1 MIRREHTLAEFP
13 VPETASMEARLIISA
28 LYGNNYIGE
37 LLRIVKPE
45 FFSVPENRKVWETIV
60 DMYNKREQIDVST
73 VFPKVDMKN
82 FSENILTAEAV
93 YGQGILQLGV
103 ALMETHIK
111 KQAYLTSVNIL
122 QGIEQGEAVERITGR
137 FKGFSDDISG
147 QLGDNTTKNASDL
160 ANELA
165 DDIQSG
171 RTTRIE
177 TPFPT
182 LNFMLYGG
190 LGGGNLIILAA
201 RPSVGKTTLAL
212 QMAQKAAKDGKKPT
226 IYSLE
231 MTSKELVQRL
241 IVGTGFVSTYEI
253 VSRTV
258 NWEKY
263 EEAVAMAV
271 HQNLRINDKAKSL
284 DELCTKIML
293 DAQTGQ
299 CDVAFIDYLGL
310 INHDDRRKTLA
321 QIIGDI
327 TKRLKNVAGECNI
340 PVVLLAQLNR
350 ESAKENRSPQLT
362 DLRDSGSIEQD
373 ADVVLML
380 ERPRDE
386 MGVVEDNKID
396 MWVRK
401 NRGGKCN
408 FDEAIHLV
416 GNESYSSFYELAEG
430 ERYQEGG
437 SNFEQEEQ
445 F

>member
-1 MIRREHTLAEFP
+1 
-13 VPETASMEARLIISA
+13 
-28 LYGNNYIGE
+28 
-37 LLRIVKPE
+37 
-45 FFSVPENRKVWETIV
+45 
-60 DMYNKREQIDVST
+60 
-73 VFPKVDMKN
+73 
-82 FSENILTAEAV
+82 
-93 YGQGILQLGV
+93 
-103 ALMETHIK
+103 
-111 KQAYLTSVNIL
+111 
-122 QGIEQGEAVERITGR
+122 
-137 FKGFSDDISG
+137 
-147 QLGDNTTKNASDL
+147 
-160 ANELA
+160 
-165 DDIQSG
+165 
-171 RTTRIE
+171 
-177 TPFPT
+177 
-182 LNFMLYGG
+182 
-190 LGGGNLIILAA
+190 
-201 RPSVGKTTLAL
+201 
-212 QMAQKAAKDGKKPT
+212 
-226 IYSLE
+226 
-231 MTSKELVQRL
+231 
-241 IVGTGFVSTYEI
+241 
-253 VSRTV
+253 V

-408 FDEAIHLV
+408 FDEAIHLI
-416 GNESYSSFYELAEG
+416 GNESYSQFYEIAEG

>member
-1 MIRREHTLAEFP
+1 MRKEHTLAEFP
-13 VPETASMEARLIISA
+13 VPDTSKMEARLIISA

-45 FFSVPENRKVWETIV
+45 FFSTPENRKVWETIV
-60 DMYNKREQIDVST
+60 DMFNKREQIDVST

-82 FSENILTAEAV
+82 FTENIISSEAV
-93 YGQGILQLGV
+93 YGQGILQLGM

-111 KQAYLTSVNIL
+111 KQAYLTSINIL
-122 QGIEQGEAVERITGR
+122 QGIERGDAVETITGQ
-137 FKGFSDDISG
+137 FKGFSDEISG

-182 LNFMLYGG
+182 LNYMLYGG

-241 IVGTGFVSTYEI
+241 IVGTGLVSTYEI
-253 VSRTV
+253 VSRNV

-263 EEAVAMAV
+263 ENAVAMAV
-271 HQNLRINDKAKSL
+271 HPNLRINDKAKSL

-310 INHDDRRKTLA
+310 IRYDDRRKTLA
-321 QIIGDI
+321 QVIGDI

-340 PVVLLAQLNR
+340 PVVLLCQLNR
-350 ESAKENRSPQLT
+350 ESAKENRAPQLT

-373 ADVVLML
+373 ADVVMML

-386 MGVVEDNKID
+386 MGVVEDNKINV
-396 MWVRK
+396 WIRK
-401 NRGGKCN
+401 NRNGRCN
-408 FDEAIHLV
+408 FDDPIRLV
-416 GNESYSSFYELAEG
+416 GNESYSQFYEVAKG
-430 ERYQEGG
+430 EEYSPEHFD
-437 SNFEQEEQ
+437 NNEQ